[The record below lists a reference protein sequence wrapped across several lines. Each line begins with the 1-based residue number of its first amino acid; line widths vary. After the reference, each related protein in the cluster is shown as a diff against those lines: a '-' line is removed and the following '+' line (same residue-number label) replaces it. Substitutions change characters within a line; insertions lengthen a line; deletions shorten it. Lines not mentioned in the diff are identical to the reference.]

1 MEPVSKA
8 VQRTQPLESSGTLLQ
23 TQCQKKREG
32 FFLSFPERYRSI
44 SSRLGFFFH
53 CWCFFFSSSLM
64 CSFAISR
71 QLLLGTHLHNAL
83 RVAGQ
88 THHHQPSIHP
98 SLSSIPATH
107 PSPHPAGRCSA
118 MHSATLSPWCTDL
131 IYRGTNHGK
140 AGIRSPLMEKKKKKK
155 KLNVVPPPPFFNTK
169 THQRATRGG
178 TRPFYEGSRSA
189 RRTHTRTRS
198 GRPRAPLSR

>member
-1 MEPVSKA
+1 M
-8 VQRTQPLESSGTLLQ
+8 
-23 TQCQKKREG
+23 
-32 FFLSFPERYRSI
+32 
-44 SSRLGFFFH
+44 GFFFSLLV
-53 CWCFFFSSSLM
+53 FFFSSSLM

-155 KLNVVPPPPFFNTK
+155 ELNVSPPPFFNTK

-198 GRPRAPLSR
+198 GRPRAPLSS

>member
-23 TQCQKKREG
+23 TQCQKKRD
-32 FFLSFPERYRSI
+32 FFFFCLFQKDTEAFQAGW
-44 SSRLGFFFH
+44 GFFFH
-53 CWCFFFSSSLM
+53 CWCFFSSSLM

-155 KLNVVPPPPFFNTK
+155 KLNVVPPPP
-169 THQRATRGG
+169 
-178 TRPFYEGSRSA
+178 
-189 RRTHTRTRS
+189 
-198 GRPRAPLSR
+198 LL

>member
-23 TQCQKKREG
+23 TQCQKKRD
-32 FFLSFPERYRSI
+32 
-44 SSRLGFFFH
+44 FFFVFSRKIQKH
-53 CWCFFFSSSLM
+53 FKQVGVFFSLLVFFFFSSSLM

>member
-23 TQCQKKREG
+23 TQCQKKRDFF

-88 THHHQPSIHP
+88 THHHQPSIPIIHPCHP
-98 SLSSIPATH
+98 SLPT
-107 PSPHPAGRCSA
+107 PSREVQCNAQRYAQPLVH
-118 MHSATLSPWCTDL
+118 
-131 IYRGTNHGK
+131 
-140 AGIRSPLMEKKKKKK
+140 RSHL
-155 KLNVVPPPPFFNTK
+155 
-169 THQRATRGG
+169 
-178 TRPFYEGSRSA
+178 
-189 RRTHTRTRS
+189 
-198 GRPRAPLSR
+198 PRH

>member
-23 TQCQKKREG
+23 TQCQKKRD
-32 FFLSFPERYRSI
+32 FFFYLFQKDTEAFQAGW
-44 SSRLGFFFH
+44 GFFFIAGV
-53 CWCFFFSSSLM
+53 FFFSSSLM

-140 AGIRSPLMEKKKKKK
+140 AGIRSPLMEKKKEKKK
-155 KLNVVPPPPFFNTK
+155 AKCSSSPP
-169 THQRATRGG
+169 
-178 TRPFYEGSRSA
+178 
-189 RRTHTRTRS
+189 
-198 GRPRAPLSR
+198 LL

>member
-23 TQCQKKREG
+23 TQCQKKRD
-32 FFLSFPERYRSI
+32 
-44 SSRLGFFFH
+44 FFFVFSRKIQKH
-53 CWCFFFSSSLM
+53 FKQVGVFFSLLVFFFFSSSLM

-140 AGIRSPLMEKKKKKK
+140 AGIRSPLMEKKKEKKK
-155 KLNVVPPPPFFNTK
+155 AKCSSSPP
-169 THQRATRGG
+169 
-178 TRPFYEGSRSA
+178 
-189 RRTHTRTRS
+189 
-198 GRPRAPLSR
+198 LL